1 MSDPVADKVIALVA
15 SVKHIPAEKVTLESS
30 LADLGFDS
38 LDTISLLF
46 ELESAFQIS
55 IPDDKARSIRSVSEM
70 VAGIHLLLEN
80 PSAAAAGAGASPAET
95 PSTE

>member
-15 SVKHIPAEKVTLESS
+15 SVKHIPVEKVSPDSS

-46 ELESAFQIS
+46 ELESGFQIS
-55 IPDDKARSIRSVSEM
+55 IPDEETKKIRFVHEI
-70 VAGIHLLLEN
+70 VAGVRTLLERGSQA
-80 PSAAAAGAGASPAET
+80 PAVPGASPAGS
-95 PSTE
+95 PATE